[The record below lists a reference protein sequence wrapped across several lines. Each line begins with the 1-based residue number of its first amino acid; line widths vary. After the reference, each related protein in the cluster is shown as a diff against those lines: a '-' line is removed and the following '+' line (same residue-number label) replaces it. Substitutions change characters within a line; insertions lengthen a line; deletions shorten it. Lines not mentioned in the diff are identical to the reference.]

1 MLLVVS
7 LILIGIMCSMRVVS
21 LHMIERE
28 KIEERYV
35 YCPKCNTE
43 IRKGNSAPFCS
54 KCNILKKIR
63 RQKRTYFGSFLPF
76 FNEE

>member
-21 LHMIERE
+21 LHVIERE

-35 YCPKCNTE
+35 YLSL
-43 IRKGNSAPFCS
+43 IH
-54 KCNILKKIR
+54 I
-63 RQKRTYFGSFLPF
+63 
-76 FNEE
+76 

>member
-1 MLLVVS
+1 MVKFRDGGMRVMLLIVS

-21 LHMIERE
+21 LHMIERQ

-35 YCPKCNTE
+35 YCPKCDAK

-54 KCNILKKIR
+54 KCNVI
-63 RQKRTYFGSFLPF
+63 F
-76 FNEE
+76 